1 MIDRLE
7 GILKKYEEL
16 SEELVKEETLSNISL
31 LTKLSKEQSDLE
43 ETVTTYKEYKN
54 VLQGITETKELLHDP
69 EMKEMAK
76 DMAKKTYDK
85 LEDLD

>member
-31 LTKLSKEQSDLE
+31 LTKLSKEQSDL
-43 ETVTTYKEYKN
+43 
-54 VLQGITETKELLHDP
+54 
-69 EMKEMAK
+69 
-76 DMAKKTYDK
+76 
-85 LEDLD
+85 